1 MNSRLSP
8 TDVFPEDLTTLAD
21 VELQV
26 LHSRIQR
33 QVDHEYS
40 HDFEV
45 NPETEFRAADIA
57 EEFERREAQ
66 TSSWRSLMQSML
78 QS

>member
-8 TDVFPEDLTTLAD
+8 FDVFPEDVTTLQD

-33 QVDHEYS
+33 QLDYEYA
-40 HDFEV
+40 HDYDAH
-45 NPETEFRAADIA
+45 PETVFRAADIA
-57 EEFERREAQ
+57 EEFERREVSA
-66 TSSWRSLMQSML
+66 SSWQPLLRVML
-78 QS
+78 

>member
-8 TDVFPEDLTTLAD
+8 ADAFPEDLTVLED
-21 VELQV
+21 IDLQV
-26 LHSRIQR
+26 LHSRVHR
-33 QVDHEYS
+33 QVDYEYA

-45 NPETEFRAADIA
+45 NPETEFRAAEIA
-57 EEFERREAQ
+57 EEFEHRELP
-66 TSSWRSLMQSML
+66 TSPWRSLMQSML